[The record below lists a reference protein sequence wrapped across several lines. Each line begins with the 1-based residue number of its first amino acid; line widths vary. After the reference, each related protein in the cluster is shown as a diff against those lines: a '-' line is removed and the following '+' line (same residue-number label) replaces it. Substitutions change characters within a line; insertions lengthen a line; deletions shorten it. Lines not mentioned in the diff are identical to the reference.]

1 MTGGAERALARP
13 FRLDAQALAGK
24 FGSPLWVLDAATIRA
39 NVAALRAALDE
50 SRGFRVHY
58 AAKANPLVGVLA
70 LVSRLGLGVEIA
82 SRGELMAALRAGV
95 DPRRILF
102 AGPAKGD
109 ADLDAAVRADIGS
122 IHVESMQEAHRLSR
136 IAVAAGIVQRVG
148 IRVALPQATTESRS
162 IIGGPAA
169 TKFGVD
175 PDEALDRATELE
187 LLDGVRLV
195 AVHNFQASNVL
206 AAGEFVAHADRV
218 LRFARELF
226 DRLGREPEYVD
237 LGGGLGV
244 TYSPDE
250 TGLDLSALAEGLVAA
265 RSGAGLGDS
274 VVLTLEPGRAVAAT
288 AGVYL
293 CTVIATKQVAG
304 VDYLLVDGGIH
315 GLLRPALIGSPHP
328 IARADSDAPATRR
341 YTIAGPLCTG
351 LDVLGREVALPE
363 TGPDDLLAIGR
374 AGAYGATES
383 MPWFLSHP
391 APAEVLL
398 LDGEAHVLRRR
409 QEPGAWLEVQ
419 ELPREL
425 RAGPGS

>member
-1 MTGGAERALARP
+1 MTEGAQRALARP
-13 FRLDAQALAGK
+13 FGFDARALTGR
-24 FGSPLWVLDAATIRA
+24 FGTPLWVLDGATIRA
-39 NVAALRAALDE
+39 NVAAIRAALEE

-82 SRGELMAALRAGV
+82 SQGELIAALRAGV
-95 DPRRILF
+95 DPKRILF
-102 AGPAKGD
+102 AGPAKSD
-109 ADLDAAVRADIGS
+109 ADLDAAVRAGVGS
-122 IHVESMQEAHRLSR
+122 IHVESIQEAHRLSR
-136 IAVAAGIVQRVG
+136 IAIAAGRVQRFG
-148 IRVALPQATTESRS
+148 IRVTLPRATTESRS

-175 PDEALDRATELE
+175 PDEALARATELA
-187 LLDGVRLV
+187 LLAGLRLV

-206 AAGEFVAHADRV
+206 AAGELVAHAGRV
-218 LRFARELF
+218 LRFAREFF
-226 DRLGREPEYVD
+226 DRLGREPDYVD
-237 LGGGLGV
+237 VGGGLGV

-250 TGLDLSALAEGLVAA
+250 AGLDLAALAEGLLGA
-265 RSGAGLGDS
+265 RSAAGFGDA
-274 VVLTLEPGRAVAAT
+274 VLLTLEPGRAVVAS

-293 CTVIATKQVAG
+293 CTVIATKRVAG

-315 GLLRPALIGSPHP
+315 GLLRPALIGSAHP

-363 TGPDDLLAIGR
+363 TGPGDLLAIGR

-409 QEPGAWLEVQ
+409 QEPEAWLAIQ

-425 RAGPGS
+425 RAGPGG